1 MAYQLANLSGASL
14 ICVNT
19 FYFTVYGP
27 FILNFFWALIALN
40 GIKTHLSSIKAWFEI
55 EQGGHNMALKDKGL
69 YKGFDQEMIDRWNK
83 EIDEKYDREKVSKS
97 RRNLKNMSKDKFQ
110 DVKKKAMMSRG

>member
-1 MAYQLANLSGASL
+1 
-14 ICVNT
+14 
-19 FYFTVYGP
+19 
-27 FILNFFWALIALN
+27 
-40 GIKTHLSSIKAWFEI
+40 
-55 EQGGHNMALKDKGL
+55 MALKDKGL